1 MVTDRRLTNGRVW
14 LAGTVAALAAVFL
27 LLPWLAGTPFDDPGE
42 GQHAQI
48 AHEVETDHDWITLRL
63 NGVRYFDKPPL
74 LYWLTAASFRFFR
87 PTEWAG
93 RLPPLLGAALAA
105 AATAVLGARLMG
117 TARGLI
123 AAGALLSCALFLVF
137 GCYLRPETLFV
148 AAIQWGITGLLVGRR
163 EDGAPASGP
172 SPWTLVG
179 AAALGAASLA
189 KDPLGLI
196 GPLAAV
202 ALALVLARRARPLS
216 GWLPWGALVLLLV
229 IGFGWYAVA
238 ALRNRGFLWYTV
250 VDNHLLNAVRL
261 RHFPDEDV
269 PLSSLEFLV
278 VSLMGAFPWVV
289 GAGIAVS
296 SLARRRAWSDPSETP
311 WVALALWAVGLVLF
325 FTVLPFKLP
334 HYALPAYPA
343 IALLAVR
350 GWSERADR
358 PRGLIAAHALLFT
371 LVAAVLTLAV
381 WSDGRQFTT
390 LVFSATD
397 VYTRKEAVWGDTGPL
412 PPWATLRPLL
422 LYAIVV
428 CAATVAALVVA
439 FVGRSA
445 RLGLVVVVA
454 GMLIL
459 MPSVERGRSLVASR
473 RAVAGM
479 AAEINR
485 EMRAGDVL
493 VHEGPIENSGSL
505 EFYSG
510 QRPALLDGHRSVL
523 GIGATFPEAKG
534 IFWDAE
540 RFRREW
546 LSGARRLFLV
556 TPRSPATSVVAS
568 LPAGSARLLLRDNG
582 RWLYVN
588 RPGTVPDRDGK

>member
-1 MVTDRRLTNGRVW
+1 ML
-14 LAGTVAALAAVFL
+14 L

-48 AHEVETDHDWITLRL
+48 AHEVETAHDWVTLRL

-74 LYWLTAASFRFFR
+74 LYWLTAASFRFFG
-87 PTEWAG
+87 TSEWAA

-105 AATAVLGARLMG
+105 MATAVLGARLLG
-117 TARGLI
+117 TAGGFL

-148 AAIQWGITGLLVGRR
+148 AAIQWGFTGLLLGRR
-163 EDGAPASGP
+163 EDGTPASGT

-179 AAALGAASLA
+179 GAALGAASLA

-202 ALALVLARRARPLS
+202 ALALALARRARPLS
-216 GWLPWGALVLLLV
+216 AWLPWGALGLVLV

-250 VDNHLLNAVRL
+250 VDNHVLNAVRL

-278 VSLMGAFPWVV
+278 VSLMGAFPWVAA
-289 GAGIAVS
+289 AGLAVF
-296 SLARRRAWSDPSETP
+296 SLARRRAWRDPSEVP
-311 WVALALWAVGLVLF
+311 WVALALWATGLVLF

-350 GWSERADR
+350 GWADRVGR
-358 PRGLIAAHALLFT
+358 PRGLIVVHAVLFA
-371 LVAAVLTLAV
+371 LVAAVLTVAA

-397 VYTRKEAVWGDTGPL
+397 VYTRKEAIWGDAGPL
-412 PPWATLRPLL
+412 PPWITLRPLL
-422 LYAIVV
+422 VYAIVV
-428 CAATVAALVVA
+428 SAATAAGLLVALVR
-439 FVGRSA
+439 GSG
-445 RLGLVVVVA
+445 RLGLVVVAA

-534 IFWDAE
+534 TFWDTA

-546 LSGARRLFLV
+546 LSGERRLFLV

-568 LPAGSARLLLRDNG
+568 LPAGSVRLLLRDNG

-588 RPGTVPDRDGK
+588 RPAANPDHRDEK